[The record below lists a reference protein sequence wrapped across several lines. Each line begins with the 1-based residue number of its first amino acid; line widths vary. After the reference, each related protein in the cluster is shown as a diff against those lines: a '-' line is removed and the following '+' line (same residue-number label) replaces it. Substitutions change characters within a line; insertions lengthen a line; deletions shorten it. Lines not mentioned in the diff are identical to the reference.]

1 MAFTYRGLQVTLEKR
16 TVTDSEVDHQ
26 LERLRQQTPHIT
38 EVTDR
43 PTQNGDEVI
52 LDYAGFCDDVQFPG
66 GTVEKQTLVLGSG
79 AFIPGFEEQLLDKV
93 PGETVVVS
101 VTFPT
106 EYHAPELAG
115 KEAKF
120 HCVIHAIRLK
130 EESQLDDAF
139 AKEVGGVETLAELR
153 QALRDNMQR
162 YSDQQA
168 EMDLQ
173 DQLLRQAADTLD
185 IEITEDAIAQA
196 VDQQLESLKGQ
207 LAQKGLSLEMYCSF
221 MGTTEEDLRKDARP
235 EAIQA
240 IRSQAAIEKIVEL
253 EGITAEADELE
264 GALALIC
271 QQNRMTREQL
281 EGYRNEAFDA
291 ALTKSVLTTK
301 ALALIRSA
309 AEITEP

>member
-1 MAFTYRGLQVTLEKR
+1 MAFTYRGLRATLETH
-16 TVTDSEVDHQ
+16 TVSDSEVDRQ
-26 LERLRQQTPHIT
+26 LERLRQQTPRIT

-43 PTQNGDEVI
+43 PTQSGDEIV

-66 GTVEKQTLVLGSG
+66 GTADKQTLVLGSG

-93 PGETVVVS
+93 PGETVIVS

-130 EESQLDDAF
+130 EEFQLDDDF
-139 AKEVGGVETLAELR
+139 AREVGGVDTLAEMR
-153 QALRDNMQR
+153 QALKDNMQR
-162 YSDQQA
+162 YTDQQA

-173 DQLLRQAADTLD
+173 DQLLRQAADTLALD
-185 IEITEDAIAQA
+185 ITEAQIEAA
-196 VDQQLESLKGQ
+196 VSQQLESLKGQ

-221 MGTTEEDLRKDARP
+221 MGTTEEALRKDARP

-240 IRSQAAIEKIVEL
+240 IRSQAAIEKIVAL
-253 EGITAEADELE
+253 EGIAVEEDEME
-264 GALALIC
+264 GALDLIC

-281 EGYRNEAFDA
+281 ESYRSEAFDT
-291 ALTKSVLTTK
+291 ALTNSVLTTK

-309 AEITEP
+309 AEITIQ

>member
-1 MAFTYRGLQVTLEKR
+1 MAFTYRGLQATLETR
-16 TVTDSEVDHQ
+16 TVTDSEVDRQ
-26 LERLRQQTPHIT
+26 LERLRQQTPRIT

-43 PTQNGDEVI
+43 PTQAGDEII

-66 GTVEKQTLVLGSG
+66 GTADKQTLTLGSG

-93 PGETVVVS
+93 PGETVLVS

-130 EESQLDDAF
+130 EEFQLDDDF
-139 AKEVGGVETLAELR
+139 AKEVGGVDTLEEMR
-153 QALRDNMQR
+153 RALKDNMQR
-162 YSDQQA
+162 YTDQQA

-173 DQLLRQAADTLD
+173 DHLLRQAADTLEL
-185 IEITEDAIAQA
+185 EITEEAISEA
-196 VDQQLESLKGQ
+196 VNQQLESLKGQ

-240 IRSQAAIEKIVEL
+240 VRSQAAIEKIVAL
-253 EGITAEADELE
+253 EGITVEADEME
-264 GALALIC
+264 GALELIC

-281 EGYRNEAFDA
+281 EAYRSEAFDA
-291 ALTKSVLTTK
+291 ALTKSVLATK

-309 AEITEP
+309 AEITIR